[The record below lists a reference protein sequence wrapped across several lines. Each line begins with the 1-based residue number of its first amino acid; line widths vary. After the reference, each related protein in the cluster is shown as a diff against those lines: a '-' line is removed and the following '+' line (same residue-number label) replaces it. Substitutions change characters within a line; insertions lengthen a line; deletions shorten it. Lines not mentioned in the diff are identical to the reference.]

1 MPFLLSA
8 SNIGWPKEYDE
19 AVYAALQAAGFAGV
33 EIAPT
38 RIFPAPPYDNL
49 SAAVLFGGY
58 LHQKFGLAV
67 PSMQSIWYGQTGN
80 IFVPE
85 EAEALLAYTEEA
97 FAFAHALHCPS
108 LVFGCPKNRRR
119 PEGADPAAAE
129 AFFDKAGRL
138 AMRYGVRLAL
148 EANSPRYTN
157 YLNTTAEVFA
167 LVKKLGNPGLAVNL
181 DLGAILDNGERLRDF
196 AADLSW
202 VSHVHISEPGLAPI
216 QPRPEQEELAMMLGA
231 AGYRGF
237 VSIEMGAGETDAP
250 VLSAMQRIAEVF
262 A

>member
-58 LHQKFGLAV
+58 LHQKYGLAV

-167 LVKKLGNPGLAVNL
+167 LVKKLGNPGLAGNL

-216 QPRPEQEELAMMLGA
+216 QPRPEQEELALMLGA

>member
-58 LHQKFGLAV
+58 LHQKYGLAV

-97 FAFAHALHCPS
+97 FALAIALHCPS

>member
-58 LHQKFGLAV
+58 LHQKYGLAV

-108 LVFGCPKNRRR
+108 LVFGCPKNRHR